1 MYGNVSMLAMSYV
14 LQFKSKTN
22 ETQEDGTF
30 LWILHCVFHSL
41 KRQNWSRWVIIKT
54 LGDHQD
60 LIASHYLTLLDGYLL
75 GFAKNFCFRI
85 ENRELKINI
94 LFSSRISV
102 FILDSPGLPQLVY
115 IPAWLSPKKITPSIP
130 VAFA

>member
-1 MYGNVSMLAMSYV
+1 MTIRPN
-14 LQFKSKTN
+14 N
-22 ETQEDGTF
+22 
-30 LWILHCVFHSL
+30 
-41 KRQNWSRWVIIKT
+41 
-54 LGDHQD
+54 
-60 LIASHYLTLLDGYLL
+60 LTLLDGYLL

-115 IPAWLSPKKITPSIP
+115 IPA
-130 VAFA
+130 